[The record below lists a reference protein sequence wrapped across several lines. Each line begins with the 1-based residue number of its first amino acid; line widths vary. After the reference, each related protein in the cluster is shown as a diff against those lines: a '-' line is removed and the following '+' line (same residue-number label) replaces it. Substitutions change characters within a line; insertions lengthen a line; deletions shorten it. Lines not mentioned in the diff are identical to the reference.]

1 MVWRSSASSGGIEA
15 QRVGHSSR
23 ARVSGQCCGG
33 IRACAAWRRAR
44 GRARLRSVPS
54 RAEGRWTRLRTR
66 SPCTRAGR
74 GGPGCWRS
82 CWARSPRGARGRC
95 RRRPRGRRHGGCRPC
110 ASGGSRFSW
119 WSAQSQGRSA
129 PERLDR
135 APGLLAAGQDA
146 LGQIRW
152 SAVRAPLRISMS
164 TFESPPIDGR
174 TAVVTSSRRSASA
187 AASRDSRSSV
197 TR

>member
-1 MVWRSSASSGGIEA
+1 MVWRSSAS
-15 QRVGHSSR
+15 R
-23 ARVSGQCCGG
+23 ARCWSRGSATRRARGSPGSAGG
-33 IRACAAWRRAR
+33 GSRACAAWRRAR
-44 GRARLRSVPS
+44 GRAKPRSGPS
-54 RAEGRWTRLRTR
+54 RAEGRWTKSRTG
-66 SPCTRAGR
+66 SPCRRGR
-74 GGPGCWRS
+74 RGEPGCWRS

-119 WSAQSQGRSA
+119 WSAQSRVEARRSSSTERQGCSR
-129 PERLDR
+129 
-135 APGLLAAGQDA
+135 PGDDA

-152 SAVRAPLRISMS
+152 IAVRAPLRISMS
-164 TFESPPIDGR
+164 MFESPLIDGR